1 MRIRTSYSVQYL
13 GFAPAK
19 VNMCDLVHD
28 KDGTGAEEVWCHIEE
43 LLMQRQCSSLFLYEV
58 ATPPGQGCEVG
69 AAGFSEICRTVR
81 SCLCVRQWLLLVL
94 KCNYLPETVKE

>member
-28 KDGTGAEEVWCHIEE
+28 KDGTGAEEAEKEEVWCHIEE
-43 LLMQRQCSSLFLYEV
+43 LLMQRQCSSLLLYEV

-69 AAGFSEICRTVR
+69 AAGFSEIC
-81 SCLCVRQWLLLVL
+81 
-94 KCNYLPETVKE
+94 